1 MPKSIIFVDSRVADY
16 QSLIDSFVEPAEVFV
31 LDGESDGLAQIAAY
45 LQGRTGIDAIHVISH
60 GSQGA
65 LYLGSSVL
73 DSDSLASYQSQL
85 ASIGGALTETGD
97 ILLYGCNVAQGD
109 VGLQFVTSLAQYTGA
124 DVAASSDATGAA
136 ALGGDW
142 VLERA
147 VGKVDATPLHS
158 LADVGQLNTNIA
170 PTFTLADGKVT
181 TDLMYADAGSVILQ
195 PDGKIVV
202 TASSFGDFVLL
213 RFLADGNLDN
223 AFGVNGKVTTDF
235 GGGDSLRSA
244 VLQPDNKIVAVG
256 SSSGGNYLIARYN
269 TNGSLDTTFDGDGK
283 ISSNFGGT
291 SWAARIALQ
300 SDNKLLVVGNAM
312 IGTSYGAQLTLARY
326 ESTGVLDSIFAN
338 NGKAL
343 SDFGGGSTSSAGGTS
358 VAQLP
363 SGQILVG
370 SMVQSEFFLTRYS
383 ANGSIDSS
391 FVGDRATISSSNT
404 PGLLQPDGKYVAVW
418 DYSASYD
425 ANFVVGRYDTNGHFD
440 KSFGVDGKATINF
453 GGSRSVDNSRCI
465 ALQSDGKVLVA
476 GYSYD
481 SSLNR
486 YDFAIARLNSDG
498 NLDSG
503 FGAGGKVLTDFGG
516 EDICSSIAQQSDGK
530 IVVAG
535 TASNRLILARYN
547 TDGSLDN
554 TFSPPANTLIAS
566 PFYIEGYPSVVLD
579 ANVQILDAELSA
591 ANSYNSATLTLSR
604 HSNASTQ
611 DVFSARYGGT
621 LSTLTLGSYFAVDSV
636 TIGRVTTN
644 GAGTLTLTFN
654 ANATQSLVNSAMQQ
668 ISYANTSD
676 APPANVQIDWT
687 FNDGNTGAQGT
698 GGALSVTGS
707 TTVQITATNDS
718 PILAV
723 PLVDQTLTTNIAFS
737 YTVPAS
743 AFTDPD
749 IETLAYSAVMAD
761 GTGMPPWVSF
771 SAATRT
777 FSGTP
782 GSGDIGSLDIRVTAK
797 DSANVSVSD
806 VVRLTV
812 SPPDTA
818 PPTVTSF
825 SPLAEATGVPIGNN
839 IVVTFSEAIA
849 KGIGSIVLKDSTGAA
864 VATYDAATSTNLS
877 ISGTTLTINP
887 TTDLAYS
894 SGYSVEIAAGS
905 VKDLAGNKYA
915 GSTSYSF
922 YTSAAST
929 TTNLNF
935 DLQTDASLGGVP
947 VHFSAGSESVVWVYG
962 LTYRVGFSPP
972 RLLGQLSGFSYS
984 SPAKLI
990 SEGEFVAV
998 TDGNGKYV
1006 LIQVTNAQSINH
1018 GGPINGVVFS
1028 SFIEPT
1034 VSLFSPLD
1042 EQVGVAVSSNVVVTF
1057 NEPIV
1062 QGIGAIVLKT
1072 AAGATVATY
1081 DAATSS
1087 NLSFSGSTLTI
1098 NPTVDLIYSTGYKV
1112 EFAAGTIKDL
1122 AGNAY
1127 AGTTSY
1133 NFTTIATPTQ
1143 TFTGTGAS
1151 ESFTSGPGNDS
1162 IDGGTGTDAVVY
1174 SISRSNFALAKT
1186 SNSFTLTDNT
1196 GANGIDTLLNVER
1209 LKFSDGAIALDV
1221 GAIQPAGQT
1230 ALLLGAVLPGRLAFD
1245 ASKQVL
1251 LGAAIDL
1258 FDQGYS
1264 LQTLSGAVMRL
1275 PIWDILTGKAT
1286 PTSTDIATYLLTNVN
1301 GVAPDGTT
1309 LATAVAA
1316 LNTETDFATQG
1327 NFLWHLAES
1336 SANQTHVGLVGL
1348 ASTGLAFTI

>member
-1 MPKSIIFVDSRVADY
+1 MPKSVIFVDSRVTNY
-16 QSLIDSFVEPAEVFV
+16 QSLIDGLTQPAEVFV
-31 LDGESDGLAQIAAY
+31 LDGESDGLTQMAAY
-45 LQGRTGIDAIHVISH
+45 LQGRIGIDAIHVISH

-65 LYLGSSVL
+65 LYLGSAVL
-73 DSDSLASYQSQL
+73 DSSNLPLHGSQL

-97 ILLYGCNVAQGD
+97 ILLYGCNVAQGN

-147 VGKVDATPLHS
+147 VGKVDETPLHS

-326 ESTGVLDSIFAN
+326 ESTGVLDPIFAN

-343 SDFGGGSTSSAGGTS
+343 SDLGGGSTSSAGGTS

-391 FVGDRATISSSNT
+391 FVGDRETISSSNT

-566 PFYIEGYPSVVLD
+566 PFYTEGYPSVVLD

-644 GAGTLTLTFN
+644 GAGTLTLTFD

-668 ISYANTSD
+668 IAYANTSD
-676 APPANVQIDWT
+676 APPSTVQIDWT
-687 FNDGNTGAQGT
+687 FNDGNTGAQGI

-707 TTVQITATNDS
+707 TTVQITAVNDY

-723 PLVDQTLTTNIAFS
+723 PLVDQNLTANTAFS

-749 IETLAYSAVMAD
+749 LETLTYSAGMAD

-782 GSGDIGSLDIRVTAK
+782 GTGDIGSIDIRVTAK
-797 DSANVSVSD
+797 DSANASVSD

-812 SPPDTA
+812 
-818 PPTVTSF
+818 
-825 SPLAEATGVPIGNN
+825 ATPNQILTG
-839 IVVTFSEAIA
+839 
-849 KGIGSIVLKDSTGAA
+849 STGN
-864 VATYDAATSTNLS
+864 DS
-877 ISGTTLTINP
+877 LT
-887 TTDLAYS
+887 
-894 SGYSVEIAAGS
+894 GS
-905 VKDLAGNKYA
+905 A
-915 GSTSYSF
+915 
-922 YTSAAST
+922 
-929 TTNLNF
+929 
-935 DLQTDASLGGVP
+935 
-947 VHFSAGSESVVWVYG
+947 
-962 LTYRVGFSPP
+962 
-972 RLLGQLSGFSYS
+972 
-984 SPAKLI
+984 
-990 SEGEFVAV
+990 
-998 TDGNGKYV
+998 
-1006 LIQVTNAQSINH
+1006 
-1018 GGPINGVVFS
+1018 
-1028 SFIEPT
+1028 
-1034 VSLFSPLD
+1034 
-1042 EQVGVAVSSNVVVTF
+1042 
-1057 NEPIV
+1057 
-1062 QGIGAIVLKT
+1062 
-1072 AAGATVATY
+1072 
-1081 DAATSS
+1081 
-1087 NLSFSGSTLTI
+1087 
-1098 NPTVDLIYSTGYKV
+1098 
-1112 EFAAGTIKDL
+1112 
-1122 AGNAY
+1122 
-1127 AGTTSY
+1127 
-1133 NFTTIATPTQ
+1133 
-1143 TFTGTGAS
+1143 
-1151 ESFTSGPGNDS
+1151 GNDS
-1162 IDGGTGTDAVVY
+1162 IDGGAGTDAVVY
-1174 SISRSNFALAKT
+1174 SGSRSNFSLTKT
-1186 SNSFTLTDNT
+1186 STGFTVVDST
-1196 GANGIDTLLNVER
+1196 GSAGTDTLLNMER
-1209 LKFSDGAIALDV
+1209 IKFSDGAIALDV
-1221 GAIQPAGQT
+1221 GATQSGGQT

-1245 ASKQVL
+1245 ASKQAL

-1286 PTSTDIATYLLTNVN
+1286 PSSTDIATYLLTNVN
-1301 GVAPDGTT
+1301 GVAPDATT
-1309 LATAVAA
+1309 LTTAIAA
-1316 LNTETDFATQG
+1316 LNTETSFATQG

-1336 SANQTHVGLVGL
+1336 TANQTHVGLVGL
-1348 ASTGLAFTI
+1348 ASTGLAYSV